1 MDERQWPPSLAI
13 NRLNSSTFR
22 NRADSSSLPFPP
34 FFFSNLVLSPFSSP
48 FTTKM
53 ASHIVGYPR
62 MGPKRELKF
71 TLESFWDKK
80 SSAEDL
86 KKVAA
91 DLRSSIWK
99 QMSGAGIKYIPGNT
113 FSYYDQ
119 VLDTTSM
126 LGAVPPRYNW
136 TGGEIGYDTYFSM
149 ARGNASV
156 PAMEMT
162 KWFDTNYHFI
172 VPELGPDVKF
182 SYASHKA
189 VDEFKE
195 AKALGVDTVPV
206 LIGPVSYLLLSK
218 PAKGVEKTFS
228 LLSLL
233 PKIIPIYKEVISE
246 LKAAGASWI
255 QFDEPTLVLDLD
267 SQQLQAFTAAYA
279 DLESTLS
286 GLNVLIETYF
296 ADLTPEAYKTLIGL
310 KGVTAYGL
318 DLVRGTQT
326 TDLVKKD
333 FPKGKY
339 LFAGVVDGRNI
350 WANDLA
356 SSLSTLQALEA
367 VVGKDKLVVSTSC
380 SLLHTAVD
388 LVNET
393 KLDDEIKSWLAFAAQ
408 KVVEV
413 NALAKALA
421 GQKDEAFF
429 SSNAAAQA
437 SRKSSPRVTNAAVQ
451 KAADAL
457 KGSDHRRAT
466 NVSARL
472 DVQQKKLNLP
482 ILPTTTIGSFPQ
494 TVELRRVRREF
505 KANKISEDDYVKAI
519 KEEIKKVVNLQEELD
534 IDVLVHGEPE
544 RNDMVEYFGE
554 QLSGFAFTVNGW
566 VQSYGSRCVKP
577 PIIYGDVSRPKAMT
591 VFWSSTAQSMTKRPM
606 KGMLTGPVTILNWS
620 FVRNDQPRF
629 ETCYQIALAIKDEVE
644 DLEKAGINVIQI
656 DEAALREGLPLRKSE
671 HAFYLKWAVHSFRIT
686 NCGVKDT
693 TQIHTHM
700 CYSNF
705 NDIIHSIIDMDA
717 DVITIENSRS
727 DEKLLSVFR
736 EGVKYGAGIGPGVY
750 DIHSPRIPSTEEI
763 ADRINKMLAVLE
775 TNILWVN
782 PDCGLKTRKYEEV
795 KPALNNM
802 VAAAK
807 QLRTKLA
814 SAK

>member
-1 MDERQWPPSLAI
+1 
-13 NRLNSSTFR
+13 
-22 NRADSSSLPFPP
+22 
-34 FFFSNLVLSPFSSP
+34 
-48 FTTKM
+48 M

-62 MGPKRELKF
+62 IGPKRELKF
-71 TLESFWDKK
+71 AQESFWDGK
-80 SSAEDL
+80 STAEDL
-86 KKVAA
+86 QKVAA
-91 DLRSSIWK
+91 DLRASIWK
-99 QMSGAGIKYIPGNT
+99 QMADAGIKFIPSNT
-113 FSYYDQ
+113 FSFYDQ
-119 VLDTTSM
+119 ILDTTAM
-126 LGAVPPRYNW
+126 LGAVPPRYGW
-136 TGGEIGYDTYFSM
+136 TGGEIGFDIFFSM
-149 ARGNASV
+149 ARGNASQ

-172 VPELGPDVKF
+172 VPELGPETKF
-182 SYASHKA
+182 SYSSHKA
-189 VDEFKE
+189 VSEYKE
-195 AKALGVDTVPV
+195 AKALGIDTVPV

-218 PAKGVEKTFS
+218 PAKGVEKSFS

-233 PKIIPIYKEVISE
+233 SQVLPVYKEVIAE

-255 QFDEPTLVLDLD
+255 QFDEPTLILDLH
-267 SQQLQAFTAAYA
+267 SHQLQAFTEAYSE
-279 DLESTLS
+279 LESSFS

-296 ADLTPEAYKTLIGL
+296 ADVPAEAYKTITSLNGISGF
-310 KGVTAYGL
+310 GF

-326 TDLVKKD
+326 LDLIKSG
-333 FPKGKY
+333 FPSGKY

-350 WANDLA
+350 WANDLT
-356 SSLSTLQALEA
+356 SSLSTLEGLESI
-367 VVGKDKLVVSTSC
+367 VGKDKLVVSTSC
-380 SLLHTAVD
+380 SLMHTAVD

-393 KLDDEIKSWLAFAAQ
+393 KLDSEIKSWLAFAAQ

-413 NALAKALA
+413 NALAKALSGA
-421 GQKDEAFF
+421 KDEAFF

-437 SRKSSPRVTNAAVQ
+437 SRKSSPRVNNEEVQ
-451 KAADAL
+451 KAAAGL

-472 DVQQKKLNLP
+472 DAQQKNLNLP

-494 TVELRRVRREF
+494 TMDLRRIRREY
-505 KANKISEDDYVKAI
+505 KANKISEEEYVQAI
-519 KEEIKKVVNLQEELD
+519 REEISKVVKLQEELD

-591 VFWSSTAQSMTKRPM
+591 VFWSSMAQSMTSRPM

-629 ETCYQIALAIKDEVE
+629 ETCYQIALAIKKEVE
-644 DLEKAGINVIQI
+644 DLEAAGIQVIQI

-671 HAFYLKWAVHSFRIT
+671 QAFYLDWAVHSFRIT

-782 PDCGLKTRKYEEV
+782 PDCGLKTRKYAEV
-795 KPALNNM
+795 KPALTNM
-802 VAAAK
+802 VSAAK
-807 QLRTKLA
+807 LLRKELA
-814 SAK
+814 SA